1 MASSDLIRWGGI
13 AGVVAG
19 VMYILTGFVNLF
31 APQSPVF
38 VSFSDYLIEILFV
51 VGLLGTLAA
60 IVGLHYLQRG
70 RYGRTG
76 VAGSL
81 TAFIGYALLL
91 VAATVTI
98 LAGQEALDAVFP
110 IGSLAALVGV
120 VLLGSASLRA
130 RVLPRWCGL
139 VLIAGY
145 PLTVVVDIATGGAG
159 GIVMGIVWALVG
171 YALLS
176 NSSSSS
182 SSAPAQQTARV
193 S

>member
-76 VAGSL
+76 VTGSL

-182 SSAPAQQTARV
+182 SAPAQQTARV

>member
-1 MASSDLIRWGGI
+1 MASSDLIRWGAI

-19 VMYILTGFVNLF
+19 VMYILTGIVNLF

-98 LAGQEALDAVFP
+98 LAGKEALDAVFP

-145 PLTVVVDIATGGAG
+145 PLTVFADIATGGAG
-159 GIVMGIVWALVG
+159 GIVLGIVWGLVG

-182 SSAPAQQTARV
+182 SAPAQQTPRV